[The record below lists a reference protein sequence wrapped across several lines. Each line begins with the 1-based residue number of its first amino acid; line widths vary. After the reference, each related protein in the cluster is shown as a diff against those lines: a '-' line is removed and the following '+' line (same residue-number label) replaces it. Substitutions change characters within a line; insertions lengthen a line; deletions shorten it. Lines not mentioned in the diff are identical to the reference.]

1 MLFHSKIDI
10 SSFII
15 LNEES
20 TGSDD
25 HTSVGFTTDY
35 NSLYIA
41 SKQGIHWGFSQVNT
55 FIIAQ
60 IK

>member
-1 MLFHSKIDI
+1 MMYLFLFSIIYAGWAHS
-10 SSFII
+10 
-15 LNEES
+15 EER
-20 TGSDD
+20 TR
-25 HTSVGFTTDY
+25 VGFTTDY

-41 SKQGIHWGFSQVNT
+41 SKQGVNWGFSQVNT